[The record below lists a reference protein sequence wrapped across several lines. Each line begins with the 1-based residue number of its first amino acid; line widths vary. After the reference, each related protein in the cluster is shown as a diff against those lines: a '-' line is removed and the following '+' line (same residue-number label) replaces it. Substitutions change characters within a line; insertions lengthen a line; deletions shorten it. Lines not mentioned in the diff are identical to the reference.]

1 MRQDFIIYICIF
13 MAFALFRVNCRSAFF
28 KSLPDTHKPWHATP
42 HGCREAGREPGCCTT
57 RCPNSS
63 CTRVSDFSSG
73 HLRSQRGL
81 GPFPR
86 AELCMN
92 PMDLGCQGAHLAA
105 CQLPPCQGQEEPSD
119 HVAQCL
125 ACRLVTRLPL
135 WQISVGWQEGFEP

>member
-92 PMDLGCQGAHLAA
+92 PMDLGCQGAHLTA
-105 CQLPPCQGQEEPSD
+105 CQLPHAKGRKSHRTTSPNAW
-119 HVAQCL
+119 HVA
-125 ACRLVTRLPL
+125 
-135 WQISVGWQEGFEP
+135 W